1 MYMAYS
7 MNPQLPRVRREA
19 VRLVQE
25 GWSTRKVAR
34 HLGYTQSAIVK
45 WCARAPGNRRLRLI
59 PTRSSRPLH
68 HPREL
73 SSEVAER
80 ILALRSERRQCAEI
94 LHHRLM
100 GEGVA
105 VSLSSVKRTLKRAG
119 VTYPSA
125 WKRWHQYPPRPMPEH
140 PGMLVEIDSM
150 QEGRAEEELRCYA
163 LIDLCSRWAHAMPSP
178 RVNTHTSLRFVEEA
192 GQRAPFRF
200 ATLQSDHGAEF
211 SRWLTKRL
219 EERGMAHRHSRVRTP
234 TDNAHVERFIQTL
247 QRECLR
253 RIPGTLSAWRREI
266 PDFLRYYNG
275 ERPHMALAM
284 QTPLEYL
291 QRFQAID

>member
-1 MYMAYS
+1 MAYS

-19 VRLVQE
+19 VRLVAE

-59 PTRSSRPLH
+59 PTHSSRPHH

-73 SSEVAER
+73 SLEVVER
-80 ILALRSERRQCAEI
+80 ILALRSERSQCAEI
-94 LHHRLM
+94 LHHRLL
-100 GEGVA
+100 GEGVG

-119 VTYPSA
+119 VIYPSP
-125 WKRWHQYPPRPMPEH
+125 WKRWHQYPLRPTPEH
-140 PGMLVEIDSM
+140 PGILVEIDSM

-163 LIDLCSRWAHAMPSP
+163 LVDLCSRWGYAVPCA
-178 RVNTHTSLRFVEEA
+178 RVSTHRSLSFVEEA
-192 GQRAPFRF
+192 QQCAPFPFR
-200 ATLQSDHGAEF
+200 TLQSDHGVEF

-219 EERGMAHRHSRVRTP
+219 EERGIAHRHSRVRTP

-247 QRECLR
+247 QRECLNR
-253 RIPGTLSAWRREI
+253 MPRNLPRWRKEL
-266 PDFLRYYNG
+266 PEYLRYYNE
-275 ERPHMALAM
+275 ERPHMALEM
-284 QTPLEYL
+284 QAPLEYL
-291 QRFQAID
+291 KRFQAID